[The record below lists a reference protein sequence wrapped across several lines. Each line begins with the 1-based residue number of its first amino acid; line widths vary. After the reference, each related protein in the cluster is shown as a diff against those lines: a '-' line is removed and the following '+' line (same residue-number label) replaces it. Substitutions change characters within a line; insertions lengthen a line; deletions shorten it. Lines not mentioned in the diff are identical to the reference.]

1 MIKNILAVGDS
12 FTYGEELDD
21 VNNAY
26 PYVLARQLGA
36 NITNLAKPGSGNTR
50 MVRYIIES
58 ISKNKDIDLVIIAWS
73 SAGRMEFADACGP
86 YDIWPGYS
94 GNMFRAGGQE
104 WRMELLKYINTH
116 HNTSYIYEKYLLDI
130 IMIQSFLKQQN
141 IDEEY
146 FSNVFFE
153 HTLSFSVEQLNLLNT
168 FIAKELESVAEQN
181 YDYILVS
188 LFSYLAWPFG
198 EVFLPQLRKVT
209 HAKIV
214 IGGAGAST
222 KGAGDC

>member
-141 IDEEY
+141 INYIMLRTVGNEY
-146 FSNVFFE
+146 YHNSHWLQFKLLDDLIDKTYYLGWPSEGMSEWTNGCKRGPNGHFLKEGHQRVADKINE
-153 HTLSFSVEQLNLLNT
+153 YIRNLG
-168 FIAKELESVAEQN
+168 
-181 YDYILVS
+181 
-188 LFSYLAWPFG
+188 W
-198 EVFLPQLRKVT
+198 LP
-209 HAKIV
+209 
-214 IGGAGAST
+214 
-222 KGAGDC
+222 